1 MENAQKCCLGECQST
16 NRKKCYDLGCETDNR
31 IWQVKQ
37 DWRLQIVQLCH
48 LSFFFI
54 NIATFSGEFI
64 RFGEQCLDLSF
75 LFLMEWSR
83 YEEAFWGY
91 AQLCNSTDPCN
102 FTEEKGGINEKGDH
116 RWNNAFKIFSNEKF
130 LPVGK
135 TSMLMPA

>member
-1 MENAQKCCLGECQST
+1 MHRNAVWDSVKAQTEKNAVT
-16 NRKKCYDLGCETDNR
+16 WD
-31 IWQVKQ
+31 VKQ
-37 DWRLQIVQLCH
+37 ITEFGRLSKTGDCKLCSCVIF
-48 LSFFFI
+48 LFFFI